1 MSEKKIEFLDIYD
14 KDKNKTGKI
23 IERETA
29 VTLNEDEFVNSVQC
43 WIINADNKILLTK
56 RRINKKNGG
65 TWEPTV
71 GLVQSGET
79 SLQGI
84 KRELQEEIGLFLDD
98 NELKLISTKLD
109 KSEKYNFIRDTYIV
123 KKDIDLKNI
132 SFNDG
137 EVIDVKYV
145 TIDEF
150 EEMINNHEILDYLKY
165 FIDIFYSVI

>member
-1 MSEKKIEFLDIYD
+1 M
-14 KDKNKTGKI
+14 
-23 IERETA
+23 
-29 VTLNEDEFVNSVQC
+29 
-43 WIINADNKILLTK
+43 TK